1 MVERDSPMAD
11 DSANL
16 EANYNNQIQ
25 VNSLDA
31 DPHAEQ
37 IGD

>member
-1 MVERDSPMAD
+1 MAD

-16 EANYNNQIQ
+16 EANYNNQIR

-37 IGD
+37 IDD